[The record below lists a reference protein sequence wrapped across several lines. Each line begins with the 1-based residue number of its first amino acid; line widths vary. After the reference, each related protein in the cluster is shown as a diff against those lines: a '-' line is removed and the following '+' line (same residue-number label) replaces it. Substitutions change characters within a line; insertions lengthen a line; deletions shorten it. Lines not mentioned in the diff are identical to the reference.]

1 MEGTMNTENKVRVLE
16 RISPQMSEILAFQ
29 MAQPQ
34 PVVAENDY
42 PAQRQAYIEE
52 RLYWNE
58 GGPQPVRREE
68 VSVPTSG
75 SEIKTRIYSSQGS
88 APATLFYLH
97 GGGFILGNLD
107 THDRIMRLL
116 AHYTGCD
123 VIGID
128 YPLSPEAK
136 FPQAIEDIVV
146 VCQFYSR
153 HAKRY
158 ALNMKQIG
166 LAGDSAG
173 AMLALASAL
182 WLRDKHIDC
191 GQVKGLLLW
200 YGLYGLQDS
209 ASRRLYGGSWDGLR
223 QEDLASYEN
232 AYLCDISDRDS
243 PYYCLFNNNLTDS
256 VPPCFIATAQFDPLI
271 DDSVALY
278 QTLKEHGQAC
288 DYKMYPGTLHAFLH
302 YSRSLE
308 IADEAL
314 RDGARYFCQQLH
326 LI

>member
-1 MEGTMNTENKVRVLE
+1 MKPENKVRVLE

-29 MAQPQ
+29 QAHPQ
-34 PVVAENDY
+34 PAVALNDF
-42 PAQRQAYIEE
+42 PAQRQAYNEE
-52 RLYWNE
+52 RRYWNE
-58 GGPQPVRREE
+58 GGPQPVRCQDIT
-68 VSVPTSG
+68 VPTPRG
-75 SEIKTRIYSSQGS
+75 ETHTRIYTAQQCS
-88 APATLFYLH
+88 AATLFYLH

-116 AHYTGCD
+116 SHYTGCN

-136 FPQAIEDIVV
+136 FPQAIEDIVA
-146 VCQFYSR
+146 VCQFYSH
-153 HAKRY
+153 HAETF
-158 ALNMKQIG
+158 AVNMKHIG

-182 WLRDKHIDC
+182 WIQDKHIQC

-209 ASRRLYGGSWDGLR
+209 ASRRLYGGSWDGLTK
-223 QEDLASYEN
+223 QDLAFYES
-232 AYLCDISDRDS
+232 AYLNEASERES
-243 PYYCLFNNNLTDS
+243 PYYCLFNNNLS
-256 VPPCFIATAQFDPLI
+256 EAVPPCFIATAEYDPLI

-278 QTLKEHGQAC
+278 QTLQEHGQDC
-288 DYKMYPGTLHAFLH
+288 RYKMYPGTLHAFLH
-302 YSRSLE
+302 YSRMMD

-314 RDGARYFCQQLH
+314 RDGARYFRQQLCGN
-326 LI
+326 